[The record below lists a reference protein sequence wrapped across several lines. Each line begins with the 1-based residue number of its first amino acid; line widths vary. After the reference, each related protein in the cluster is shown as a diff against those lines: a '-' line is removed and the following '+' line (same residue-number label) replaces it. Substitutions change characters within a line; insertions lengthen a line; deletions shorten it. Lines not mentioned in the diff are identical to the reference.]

1 MQREAEFSGPERL
14 VVSKEQE
21 EREKT
26 AEGRD
31 GSRGGR
37 EIEREFASAAS
48 RGLEEELPH
57 HPARKVTVE
66 LC

>member
-37 EIEREFASAAS
+37 EIE
-48 RGLEEELPH
+48 
-57 HPARKVTVE
+57 
-66 LC
+66 